1 MITVRRPSAG
11 GTSPLNPPMA
21 TNRKT
26 GPLPGMG
33 LSGREQRAWLVYMRI
48 YLRLTYEMNHELL
61 TDSELSLADYHV
73 LSALQRADGQKLRI
87 QPLAAQI
94 GWERSRASHQ
104 IRRMAARG
112 LVSSGLAREDRR
124 ATEVILTA
132 KGRQAFRE
140 ATAGHAELVRRLFFE
155 GLPDELLDRMTEAL
169 EGIYRNI
176 LEQGSLPS
184 PDSPGG

>member
-1 MITVRRPSAG
+1 
-11 GTSPLNPPMA
+11 MA

-33 LSGREQRAWLVYMRI
+33 LGERQQRAWLAYMRI
-48 YLRLTYEMNHELL
+48 YLRLTYEMNHQLL

-73 LSALQRADGQKLRI
+73 LSALRRADGHKLRI
-87 QPLAAQI
+87 QPLAAEI

-104 IRRMAARG
+104 IRRMATRG
-112 LVSSGLAREDRR
+112 LVRTGVAREDRR

-132 KGRQAFRE
+132 KGRLAFRE

-155 GLPDELLDRMTEAL
+155 GLPDERLDPLTDAL
-169 EGIYRNI
+169 EGIYCNI
-176 LEQGSLPS
+176 LEHGSLPS
-184 PDSPGG
+184 PDPSSIMSTTPPLPR